1 MDWSEKHISFAFTL
15 KADTQLGKEEESGN
29 VSWPRTLIAI
39 SQALLHHQIFIK
51 KLPVSVLAQEPWYL
65 ANICISVFVV
75 NLPIPTRSK

>member
-29 VSWPRTLIAI
+29 VSWPRTLIVI

-51 KLPVSVLAQEPWYL
+51 KTPSLSPGTGALVFSEYL
-65 ANICISVFVV
+65 HLCLCGKFANTNKV
-75 NLPIPTRSK
+75 